1 MGAMQRTKGATA
13 ERTLVNL
20 FKEHGFNDAMR
31 NHAQTAVGGFDII
44 GVGDFAIECKNHK
57 KLNINGWWQQT
68 TAQATEGLI
77 PTLIYHIPNTSRWLV
92 QIPISVINETY
103 PKDMVMTVDFE
114 DFIYI
119 AREVIA

>member
-13 ERTLVNL
+13 ERSVINKL
-20 FKEHGFNDAMR
+20 KEHGFTNAQR
-31 NHAQTAVGGFDII
+31 NLLQAAKSGFDII
-44 GVGDFAIECKNHK
+44 GVGNFAIEVKNHK
-57 KLNINGWWQQT
+57 KLNINAWWKQT
-68 TAQATEGLI
+68 TAQATDGLI

-92 QIPISVINETY
+92 QMPLSVINETY